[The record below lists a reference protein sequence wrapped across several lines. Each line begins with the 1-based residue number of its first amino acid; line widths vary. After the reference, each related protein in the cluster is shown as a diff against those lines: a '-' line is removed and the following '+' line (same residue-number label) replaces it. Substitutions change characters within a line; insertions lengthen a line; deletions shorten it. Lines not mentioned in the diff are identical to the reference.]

1 MSKTTKT
8 TKTIFE
14 VLSEIQSTLKA
25 PKNQMNTFGGY
36 KYRNA
41 EDILEALKPL
51 LKDSNTFLLVDEE
64 IKEVA
69 GYLVTISTVA
79 LSNGEDTIKVSSSA
93 GIDPDRKGM
102 DIAQSFG
109 ASSSYA
115 KKYALSN
122 MFLLD
127 DTKDPDETTKSIP
140 KKVAKVAPKKKLD
153 AKTLKIMTQ
162 YISEG
167 KASIVKS
174 KLDGYTMTKPQKDTL
189 DKLMMVNEKI
199 NDEGK

>member
-1 MSKTTKT
+1 MAKT

-14 VLSEIQSTLKA
+14 VLAEIQSTLKA

-41 EDILEALKPL
+41 EDIIEALKPL
-51 LKDSNTFLLVDEE
+51 LKNTKTFLLVDEQ
-64 IKEVA
+64 IKEVG
-69 GYLVTISTVA
+69 GYLVTISSVS
-79 LSNGEDTIKVSSSA
+79 LSNGVDSINVSASA

-127 DTKDPDETTKSIP
+127 DTKDPDTTTKSVP
-140 KKVAKVAPKKKLD
+140 KKVAKVTPKKKLD

-162 YISEG
+162 YIAEG
-167 KASIVKS
+167 KSSVVKS
-174 KLDGYTMTKPQKDTL
+174 KLSGYSMTKIQKETL

-199 NDEGK
+199 NNEGK